1 MTGAAGAGAFQRPF
15 GRLPQRPKGRAR
27 ASGTRLLPAAFSC
40 LLVRSGSIALCCV
53 STPLYNDS
61 DSMELSAYDLE
72 GRLRQFNK
80 LIQELL
86 RGRLNRNTFQP
97 WEIEI
102 LLDIDSCDL
111 GDTNRR
117 ELLKRYQKA
126 ANRHFERGGRTLL
139 KLSEYLAKKHRQPSE
154 SSAGNSGS
162 GSEMEDE

>member
-1 MTGAAGAGAFQRPF
+1 
-15 GRLPQRPKGRAR
+15 
-27 ASGTRLLPAAFSC
+27 
-40 LLVRSGSIALCCV
+40 
-53 STPLYNDS
+53 
-61 DSMELSAYDLE
+61 MELSAYELE

-102 LLDIDSCDL
+102 LLDIDSCQL

-126 ANRHFERGGRTLL
+126 ANRYYERGGRTLL
-139 KLSEYLAKKHRQPSE
+139 KLSEYLAGKHRPRPDGLQKPGAGSASEAPSE
-154 SSAGNSGS
+154 
-162 GSEMEDE
+162 

>member
-1 MTGAAGAGAFQRPF
+1 
-15 GRLPQRPKGRAR
+15 
-27 ASGTRLLPAAFSC
+27 
-40 LLVRSGSIALCCV
+40 
-53 STPLYNDS
+53 
-61 DSMELSAYDLE
+61 MELSAYELE

-102 LLDIDSCDL
+102 LLDIDSCQL

-126 ANRHFERGGRTLL
+126 ANRYYERGGRTLL
-139 KLSEYLAKKHRQPSE
+139 KLSEYLAGKHRPRPDAAQEPASDSASEAPS
-154 SSAGNSGS
+154 
-162 GSEMEDE
+162 D

>member
-1 MTGAAGAGAFQRPF
+1 
-15 GRLPQRPKGRAR
+15 
-27 ASGTRLLPAAFSC
+27 
-40 LLVRSGSIALCCV
+40 
-53 STPLYNDS
+53 
-61 DSMELSAYDLE
+61 MELSAYELE

-126 ANRHFERGGRTLL
+126 ANRYFEKGGRTLL
-139 KLSEYLAKKHRQPSE
+139 KLSEYLAKKHRQPLD
-154 SSAGNSGS
+154 SAGNTGPDTSGPATK
-162 GSEMEDE
+162 